1 MVKDY
6 CPFCCRNTNHSSLF
20 KKTINSSQNDD
31 FYWSKDYEIIQC
43 NGCDNIQFRTV
54 YEDESM
60 RDYDEF
66 RGEIY
71 YEDKDYFPKNLLRH
85 NSINYAHEIPVKIR
99 IVYFETVE
107 ALKNKI
113 YLLAGVGLRAVIE
126 AICLEQNI
134 PGRNLE
140 IKINKLVQNNLITKK
155 DASLLHSIRFLG
167 NDSVHEMAVPNE
179 QKLRIA
185 LDIIESLLKNLYL
198 IDIDANKHLDT
209 MISNYDDFKR
219 LIIKKFVPVPQH
231 EEKSLREVLGKDFRR
246 IEQTYIP
253 NFTQELVDDINNNV
267 ITFIS
272 IGQIQ
277 NSSVEN
283 TPVQHFKK
291 N

>member
-1 MVKDY
+1 MEKDY
-6 CPFCCRNTNHSSLF
+6 CPYCCRNTNHTSLY
-20 KKTINSSQNDD
+20 KKTISSSDNDD
-31 FYWSKDYEIIQC
+31 FHWSTDFDIIQC
-43 NGCDNIQFRTV
+43 NGCDNIQFRTT
-54 YEDESM
+54 YEDEYM
-60 RDYDEF
+60 RDYDEIK
-66 RGEIY
+66 GPIY
-71 YEDKDYFPKNLLRH
+71 YQDKDYFPKNLLKH
-85 NSINYAHEIPVKIR
+85 NSINYAHEIPDKIR

-155 DASLLHSIRFLG
+155 DASRLHSIRFLG

-185 LDIIESLLKNLYL
+185 LDIIENLLKNLYL

-209 MISNYDDFKR
+209 IISNYDDFKR
-219 LIIKKFVPVPQH
+219 LIVKKFVPVPQH
-231 EEKSLREVLGKDFRR
+231 EERSLREVLEKDFRR
-246 IEQTYIP
+246 IEPTYIP
-253 NFTQELVDDINNNV
+253 NFTQELIDDINNNV
-267 ITFIS
+267 ITLIS
-272 IGQIQ
+272 IGQVQ
-277 NSSVEN
+277 NSSIEN